1 MACRNE
7 VAARQRRA
15 LAQIEKAHAADDRL
29 RRPVMGRSV
38 HTSPAALEGSWWSWR
53 P

>member
-7 VAARQRRA
+7 AAARQRRA
-15 LAQIEKAHAADDRL
+15 LAQVEKALAADDRL
-29 RRPVMGRSV
+29 RRPVMKRSV
-38 HTSPAALEGSWWSWR
+38 HASLAALEGSWWSWR